1 MRFISAQALRDWL
14 DTLARQVTL
23 IAPVEAE
30 IGAAPG
36 LANPPASGMNTLYR
50 PVGSAGEIAWDFQR
64 TVMSAREFLF
74 PKTEV
79 LFTIKTDATGK
90 KTLHETKMEGQQVI
104 FGIRPCDARGMSV
117 LDAIMLEQEP
127 TDVYYAQRRHN
138 TTLVG
143 LSCPEMWE
151 NCFCTSVG
159 GAPNVSDDVDILLT
173 QVESGYAMQIVT
185 EKGEK
190 LAQGMPEVQE
200 AQEVE
205 GLVLPELQLNEL
217 FETPTKQQWLDSFN
231 DVYWERVGER
241 CLSCRICVYVCPTCR
256 CFDVRDETVVNPA
269 GGRVTRS
276 VRSWDSC
283 QGVNYRTVAGGAN
296 LRANPGQRSRNRF
309 YCKFCY
315 VPTDYNVP
323 VGCVGCGRCIAAC
336 PVNIDI
342 SEVLRDLAQREEA

>member
-1 MRFISAQALRDWL
+1 MRFISTQALRDWL

-23 IAPVEAE
+23 IAPVETE
-30 IGAAPG
+30 IGEAPG
-36 LANPPASGMNTLYR
+36 LANPPASGMNTLYQ
-50 PVGSAGEIAWDFQR
+50 PVSSADEIAWDFRR

-74 PKTEV
+74 PKTET
-79 LFTIKTDATGK
+79 LFTIETNPTGK

-104 FGIRPCDARGMSV
+104 FGIRPCDARGLRV
-117 LDAIMLEQEP
+117 LDAIMLEQKP
-127 TDVYYAQRRHN
+127 ADVYYAQRRRN

-159 GAPNVSDDVDILLT
+159 GAPNSSDDVDILLT
-173 QVESGYAMQIVT
+173 QVENGYAVEIVT

-190 LAQGMPEVQE
+190 LAQGIPL
-200 AQEVE
+200 QEVE
-205 GLVLPELQLNEL
+205 GLVLPEPRLNEP
-217 FETPTKQQWLDSFN
+217 FETPTEQQWLNSFG

-241 CLSCRICVYVCPTCR
+241 CLSCRACVYVCPTCR
-256 CFDVRDETVVNPA
+256 CFDVRDETVVDSA
-269 GGRVTRS
+269 GGRIMRR

-296 LRANPGQRSRNRF
+296 PRANPDQRSRNRF
-309 YCKFCY
+309 FCKFYY

-323 VGCVGCGRCIAAC
+323 FGCVGCGRCIAVC

-342 SEVLRDLAQREEA
+342 SEVLRDLAQRGEA